1 MKVKVLE
8 SFIDKHTDV
17 VYKVGET
24 IEMGDERVKKEILSH
39 PKKKFIEIVKEKKA
53 GLK

>member
-1 MKVKVLE
+1 MKVKILE
-8 SFIDKHTDV
+8 SFIDRRTDV

-24 IEMGDERVKKEILSH
+24 IEMGDERVKEILSH

>member
-8 SFIDKHTDV
+8 SFIDKNTDV

-24 IEMGDERVKKEILSH
+24 IEMDAERVKEILSH